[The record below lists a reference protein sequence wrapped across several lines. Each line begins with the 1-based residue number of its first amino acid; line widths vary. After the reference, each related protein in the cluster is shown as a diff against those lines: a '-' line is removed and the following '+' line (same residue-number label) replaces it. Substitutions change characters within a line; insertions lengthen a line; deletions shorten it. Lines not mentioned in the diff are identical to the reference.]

1 MNELAD
7 STKNLSDNIAGIDSS
22 NVTGAL
28 DNTAQ
33 SSSNAAEKVQSV
45 TTALN
50 DLSNDVSNYQLSAIN
65 TDNFTSVF
73 SEEGGILSALNS
85 FMERYKEICDGI
97 PEIWNN
103 SLAEAFGQG
112 GGNGDPLAGSLAND
126 TKYDAL
132 FTPLTDA
139 LDNCKINMETKLNEC
154 LETFKNF
161 QFDLSDII
169 GVGGGSEDSGA
180 SQSGSSGGKG
190 KESGG
195 SKGSGNDKKSSSS
208 TSDTIVG
215 AIQEGGQLIDQALN
229 GDEDSWSASFIT
241 AKDSIHETATSI
253 VECIESM
260 VETVVNACIKAIEA
274 INMLASADDS
284 NPNNPTPSPYGKV
297 GHAHAEG
304 INGTK
309 TDEKDSIVS
318 EYGQR
323 EMTVF
328 PNGKTVITDTPTAMD
343 MPKGTVVYN
352 KEQTEKILKNK
363 VTATGNAY
371 TDGTDDSIWTTLAD
385 GTKVRPLQPGDKM
398 WDMYQKFDA
407 YFKSIDGNLEKLVPN
422 SLYEQNREWNK
433 LADQISY
440 ANSVVNNRNVQPVIN
455 IGDITVQGVQD
466 VTGFARAVKAYF
478 PNTMLQEMHKR

>member
-1 MNELAD
+1 
-7 STKNLSDNIAGIDSS
+7 
-22 NVTGAL
+22 
-28 DNTAQ
+28 
-33 SSSNAAEKVQSV
+33 
-45 TTALN
+45 
-50 DLSNDVSNYQLSAIN
+50 
-65 TDNFTSVF
+65 
-73 SEEGGILSALNS
+73 
-85 FMERYKEICDGI
+85 ME
-97 PEIWNN
+97 
-103 SLAEAFGQG
+103 A
-112 GGNGDPLAGSLAND
+112 
-126 TKYDAL
+126 
-132 FTPLTDA
+132 
-139 LDNCKINMETKLNEC
+139 KLKEC
-154 LETFKNF
+154 LETFTTF
-161 QFDLSDII
+161 QADLSGII
-169 GVGGGSEDSGA
+169 GVGGSEDSSA
-180 SQSGSSGGKG
+180 SQSGA
-190 KESGG
+190 ESANG
-195 SKGSGNDKKSSSS
+195 KGSGGEKKSESSGN
-208 TSDTIVG
+208 SDTIVG
-215 AIQEGGQLIDQALN
+215 AIQEGGKLIDKALN
-229 GDEDSWSASFIT
+229 GEEDSWSASFNT

-253 VECIESM
+253 VDCIESM
-260 VETVVNACIKAIEA
+260 VETVVDACIKAIEA
-274 INMLASADDS
+274 INMLASADEN

-440 ANSVVNNRNVQPVIN
+440 VSNITNNNRNVQQPIHNEIHVTLPN
-455 IGDITVQGVQD
+455 VTNATSAESLLRDLESIGRKKFQV
-466 VTGFARAVKAYF
+466 
-478 PNTMLQEMHKR
+478 NW